1 MLIWLRGGQIALYVF
16 FFFLKETNIQST
28 HYLHQCLVLLTEH
41 QDYWLFSI
49 VEKGSHPAGQNR
61 PTTHILVSASCG
73 PGEEELESAAAEEAP
88 EEVAVVEEEAP
99 AASDGEAEVVVE
111 AVAEAVTEAAEVVAE
126 AAQEV
131 ETVAEEVAES
141 VEEAAQAVAAEEP
154 DHNGT
159 TSSSEE
165 GAGVTEA

>member
-1 MLIWLRGGQIALYVF
+1 M
-16 FFFLKETNIQST
+16 
-28 HYLHQCLVLLTEH
+28 
-41 QDYWLFSI
+41 
-49 VEKGSHPAGQNR
+49 
-61 PTTHILVSASCG
+61 
-73 PGEEELESAAAEEAP
+73 ESAAAEEAP
-88 EEVAVVEEEAP
+88 EEVAVVEEEVP
-99 AASDGEAEVVVE
+99 AASDGEAEAVVE